1 MAVVKYTDAAGVE
14 RWADEHSKAYEK
26 HLKESKAAVEAT
38 PAEVPAAKAV
48 TDRPAE
54 AKTTVVDPKAAS
66 EPKKP

>member
-54 AKTTVVDPKAAS
+54 PKAVVDPKAAV